1 MGSKERRQ
9 REKEL
14 RKKQILG
21 AARTLLLKKGLGAT
35 SISQI
40 ARLSELSVGTIYFY
54 FNSKE
59 EIFAALQEEGLDILH
74 GMITEIAETA
84 DEPKDQLRR
93 IALAYLNF
101 TEENKNYFDVINYFL
116 SSPDIFFAPELKER
130 IDEHGNK
137 ILSVVRGIIEEG
149 IRKRVF
155 REVNAMKHAIV
166 LWSTLHG
173 LIQFKKLRNTILHK
187 ENFEKLY
194 HYTVDSYLKG
204 LLQ

>member
-14 RKKQILG
+14 RRKQILG

-84 DEPKDQLRR
+84 ADPKDQLRR

-149 IRKRVF
+149 IRKRLF

-187 ENFEKLY
+187 ANFDELY
-194 HYTVDSYLKG
+194 LYTVDSYLKG

>member
-21 AARTLLLKKGLGAT
+21 AARTLLLKKGLSAT

-74 GMITEIAETA
+74 DMIAEITETA
-84 DEPKDQLRR
+84 DDPKDQLRR
-93 IALAYLNF
+93 VALAYLSF

-130 IDEHGNK
+130 IDEHGNR

-149 IRKRVF
+149 VQKRVF

-187 ENFEKLY
+187 ANFDELY
-194 HYTVDSYLKG
+194 LYAVDSYLSG
-204 LLQ
+204 LSI

>member
-101 TEENKNYFDVINYFL
+101 
-116 SSPDIFFAPELKER
+116 FFAPELKER